1 MRNTGQEETRR
12 EFNKSDITWPEL
24 SLNCTVSLRQWS
36 SRIAGPEKTQIFST
50 GLRLQV
56 TWSLHLIHQIK

>member
-24 SLNCTVSLRQWS
+24 SLNWTVSLRQWS
-36 SRIAGPEKTQIFST
+36 SRIAGPEKTQIFSM
-50 GLRLQV
+50 GL
-56 TWSLHLIHQIK
+56 

>member
-12 EFNKSDITWPEL
+12 EFNKSDITWPQL
-24 SLNCTVSLRQWS
+24 SLNWTVNLRQWS

-50 GLRLQV
+50 GLRL
-56 TWSLHLIHQIK
+56 